1 MITLKSLRARTVLN
15 STPVA
20 VLDLLQSRKHQ
31 SLISCCDPALPVF
44 GLPLDTGETTKS
56 YGRVLNPE
64 SPSACDTYGLQ
75 TRINR
80 NASKKDLNNNL
91 ELQKDDGQRRR
102 RRCRETLRFVVM
114 YFSLMHLTRLA
125 RMLSVYISGYV
136 LFSFSFY
143 SFISTIFSLMI
154 DFSHLILQ
162 AVHGHYVCLGCT
174 FASSYTLLCT
184 YDPEDV
190 IHASLFEYY
199 PCLK

>member
-1 MITLKSLRARTVLN
+1 MRAGN
-15 STPVA
+15 
-20 VLDLLQSRKHQ
+20 HQ
-31 SLISCCDPALPVF
+31 SP
-44 GLPLDTGETTKS
+44 
-56 YGRVLNPE
+56 RE
-64 SPSACDTYGLQ
+64 SAGGSPRC
-75 TRINR
+75 RIPPDIAHN
-80 NASKKDLNNNL
+80 
-91 ELQKDDGQRRR
+91 GQRRR

-114 YFSLMHLTRLA
+114 YFSLMHLTRLP